1 MWIRVGCRW
10 WLKQMQNRQPVLGF
24 IDEKFW
30 SCEMDMSLTSIFI
43 TVALAHFLALLSPG
57 PDFLLIVKSA
67 ISNKTKNAIG
77 VALGIAIA
85 NAVYIA
91 LCLVGVG
98 SILAS
103 SVPIMIALKII
114 GGLFLIY
121 LAIQALKARKSSYQ
135 NIAVVEAS
143 NKPQQNKSFAFEL
156 ATGFMSG
163 ILNPKNLLFY
173 LSLFT
178 VVLTN
183 EVSLGFKISL
193 GVWMTS
199 VVFLWDA
206 AIVLL
211 LSTPKIR
218 TRFTKMAFY
227 IDKLTGA
234 ILGIIGVTIVKSAI
248 SR

>member
-1 MWIRVGCRW
+1 
-10 WLKQMQNRQPVLGF
+10 
-24 IDEKFW
+24 
-30 SCEMDMSLTSIFI
+30 MDMSLTSIFI

-85 NAVYIA
+85 NAVYIV

-143 NKPQQNKSFAFEL
+143 NEPQQNKSFAFEL

-234 ILGIIGVTIVKSAI
+234 ILGTIGITIVKSAI